1 MEELTLTTPA
11 LLFSAVSLI
20 LLAYTNRFLSYAQLV
35 RQLRDRYVENPSDI
49 TEASNREFTETVEP
63 DPYNARTGYCKSFS
77 LRSQYV
83 SYLYRTAIIFCLRI
97 RTGTD
102 SVDSLSRRIF
112 PRNTDFH
119 PFTGDLLGND
129 GEREK
134 QKITRL
140 TIPPI
145 KFYQDTTRQG
155 RMTVKRL
162 PLPTSDLSSILPPS
176 FSIIT

>member
-49 TEASNREFTETVEP
+49 TEAQIENLRKRLNLTRTMQGLGIASLFLCVVSMFLIYIGLQLFSAYVFGLALILLIASLGVSFREIQIST
-63 DPYNARTGYCKSFS
+63 RS
-77 LRSQYV
+77 LEI
-83 SYLYRTAIIFCLRI
+83 YL
-97 RTGTD
+97 GTM
-102 SVDSLSRRIF
+102 
-112 PRNTDFH
+112 
-119 PFTGDLLGND
+119 
-129 GEREK
+129 EK
-134 QKITRL
+134 GKTKITRL